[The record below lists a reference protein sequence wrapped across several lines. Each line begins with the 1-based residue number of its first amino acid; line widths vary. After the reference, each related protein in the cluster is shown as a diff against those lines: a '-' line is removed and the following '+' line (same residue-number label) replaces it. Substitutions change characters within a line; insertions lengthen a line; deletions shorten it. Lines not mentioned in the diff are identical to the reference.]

1 MVDKLFLLRGRE
13 SNPRPQ
19 GYEPRKLPAALPR
32 DIKLGHLIGYLN
44 VIRRV

>member
-32 DIKLGHLIGYLN
+32 DVGGGDGIEAMSK
-44 VIRRV
+44 